1 MTRIN
6 VNELDDEYNHAGSLV
21 MMWQGQPF
29 TGIAFQMSL
38 QGTLWCEQ
46 AYVEGTLHGISKEW
60 YLNGQL
66 KSQTAYKWNRIHGRD
81 QELYGGG
88 QPKFNSFYELGI
100 LLSEQLWDEHGN
112 LVKDY
117 QMEHGSAPYTDLVRE
132 RAIFQKY
139 GLA

>member
-1 MTRIN
+1 MTRIS
-6 VNELDDEYNHAGSLV
+6 VNELDEEYNHAGSLV

-29 TGIAFQMSL
+29 TGIAFQMSP

-46 AYVEGTLHGISKEW
+46 AYVEGTLTGISKEW

-66 KSQTAYKWNRIHGRD
+66 KSQTEYKWNRIHGRD
-81 QELYGGG
+81 QEWYAGG
-88 QPKFNSFYELGI
+88 QAKSNSSYELGI
-100 LLSEQLWDEHGN
+100 VLSEQQWDKQSN

-117 QMEHGSAPYTDLVRE
+117 QLEQGSAPYTELVRE